1 MSSGVRGLAAQ
12 FENVAPTPAPR
23 LPPRSSKAHP
33 TSPPATKPASPP
45 ARSRSPALPSPLLHS
60 PPVNSFSSASAPA
73 PVPPRTTADSEEK
86 FGSCLQTCYDA
97 INKRHDDE
105 LRALESLRVHVFN
118 RSKADRDYAES
129 LAKINQRAS
138 RGLSNVNQSSAVV
151 QVSPLTCQESR

>member
-1 MSSGVRGLAAQ
+1 MSGVRGLAAQ

-23 LPPRSSKAHP
+23 LPPRSSKAYP
-33 TSPPATKPASPP
+33 TSPPATKPTSPP
-45 ARSRSPALPSPLLHS
+45 ARSRSPARLPPPLHYS
-60 PPVNSFSSASAPA
+60 PPVNSLSSASDPA
-73 PVPPRTTADSEEK
+73 PEPPKTTADSEEK

-118 RSKADRDYAES
+118 RAKADRDYAES

-151 QVSPLTCQESR
+151 QVSR

>member
-1 MSSGVRGLAAQ
+1 MSGVRGLAAQ

-33 TSPPATKPASPP
+33 TSPPATIKPTSPP
-45 ARSRSPALPSPLLHS
+45 ARSRSPAHPSPPLHF
-60 PPVNSFSSASAPA
+60 PVNSLSSASAPA
-73 PVPPRTTADSEEK
+73 PEPPKTTADSEEK

-118 RSKADRDYAES
+118 RAKADRDYAES

-151 QVSPLTCQESR
+151 QVSLSP